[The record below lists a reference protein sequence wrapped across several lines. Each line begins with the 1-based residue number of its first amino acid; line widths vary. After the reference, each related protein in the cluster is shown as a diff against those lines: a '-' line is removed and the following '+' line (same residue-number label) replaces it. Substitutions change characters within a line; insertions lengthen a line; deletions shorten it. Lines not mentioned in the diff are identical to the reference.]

1 MTTGQATVGT
11 ATGRA
16 ARIGGLAGIAYL
28 VLSTAGYSIFEAAGL
43 PDVDASAQDWAAY
56 YRDNDT
62 DIRIGITLVGLAMVP
77 FLWYLAGLWTML
89 GAAEGGSRVASRVA
103 FAGGLVYFMY
113 FVVVLSAALA
123 ATLRA
128 GDVDP
133 EVTQAISD
141 LHIVVAGPTAA
152 GFIALY
158 GAAAY
163 IGYRYRAMAT
173 PLVVLLALA
182 ALSGFTSYATTTV
195 DTGALSADGLFG
207 WVELGGVLL
216 GDVAL
221 VIALLR
227 FGSRR
232 PNAIPPSEFDETG
245 PAPARAAGV

>member
-1 MTTGQATVGT
+1 MTTGQATVSN
-11 ATGRA
+11 AAGRA

-28 VLSTAGYSIFEAAGL
+28 VLSTAGFLIIDPGL
-43 PDVDASAQDWAAY
+43 PDVDASAQDWAAFY
-56 YRDNDT
+56 QDSDSE
-62 DIRIGITLVGLAMVP
+62 IRTGITLVGLGTI
-77 FLWYLAGLWTML
+77 FLLWYVAGVWAML

-103 FAGGLVYFMY
+103 FAGGLIYFMY
-113 FVVVLSAALA
+113 FVVIQSALLA

-133 EVTQAISD
+133 EVTRAISD
-141 LHIVVAGPTAA
+141 LHIVVGGPTAA

-163 IGYRYRAMAT
+163 IGYRYQAMAT

-182 ALSGFTSYATTTV
+182 ALSGFTSYATATA
-195 DTGALSADGLFG
+195 DSGALSADGIFG
-207 WVELGGVLL
+207 WVEFGGVLL

-232 PNAIPPSEFDETG
+232 AGTIAATAVDETG
-245 PAPARAAGV
+245 PAPTRVL